1 MNSSY
6 FIALL
11 MIACIVL
18 ICGILIYI
26 HKKNTKAK
34 EREQLGAFN
43 RILVSNEI
51 HVSDREQFRDRI
63 IALDAH
69 KKLLLF
75 FDYLQQDKASIIDL
89 NNAAACSVIKISE
102 AGYYKKENVASNQ
115 VVHSVALEVA
125 SNKPGKVKKFV
136 FYDLVRDNSMD
147 IISLTNRA
155 EYWRK
160 LICQTAGLKTG

>member
-1 MNSSY
+1 MDSSY

-26 HKKNTKAK
+26 HKKNTRAK

-43 RILVSNEI
+43 RILITNEI
-51 HVSDREQFRDRI
+51 HLSNQEQFRDRI
-63 IALDAH
+63 IALDTH
-69 KKLLLF
+69 KKVLLF
-75 FDYLQQDKASIIDL
+75 FDYLQEDKTSIIDL
-89 NNAAACSVIKISE
+89 TNAASCSVVKISE

-115 VVHSVALEVA
+115 VLHSVALEVA
-125 SNKPGKVKKFV
+125 SHKPGKIKKFV

-160 LICQTAGLKTG
+160 LICQTAGIKTG